1 MVHVQAAHMVNIY
14 EIGDFDGDG
23 EANKA
28 NGKGSKLDKTNG
40 ECHNNTNGSSNGVV
54 VHPNENVSN
63 LRRHERFIESG
74 IIFNMGFQSNFSKN
88 GKENQK

>member
-14 EIGDFDGDG
+14 EIGDFDGDS
-23 EANKA
+23 EANQ

-40 ECHNNTNGSSNGVV
+40 ECHNNTNGSSPSCNGVV

-63 LRRHERFIESG
+63 SRRHERFIESEIICKVGFRRNQRENDDG
-74 IIFNMGFQSNFSKN
+74 I
-88 GKENQK
+88 